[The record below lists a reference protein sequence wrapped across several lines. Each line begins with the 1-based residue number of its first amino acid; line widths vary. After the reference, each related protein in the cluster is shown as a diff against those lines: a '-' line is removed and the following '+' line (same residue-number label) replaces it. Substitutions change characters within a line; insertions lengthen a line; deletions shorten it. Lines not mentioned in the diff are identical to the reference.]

1 MKAAEYMFLHACLQ
15 QYLSRIELSVF
26 IVNVVRYL
34 LCLIGIITMKKYLH
48 LLITF
53 WKNNL
58 VNYWTV
64 ATRDAYT

>member
-15 QYLSRIELSVF
+15 QYLSRIELSVS

-48 LLITF
+48 WVILIT
-53 WKNNL
+53 
-58 VNYWTV
+58 
-64 ATRDAYT
+64 ATDCNELQRTATELQRA